1 MIFCTSRP
9 IVGSAFARE
18 ADTSLKEVEVVFNKP
33 SAGSGSPANRP
44 QGGKGIQL
52 RLLLVEDDR
61 AIGTAVRDHLAADG
75 HAIDWARTLGEA
87 SAFVETADYALILLD
102 LHLPDGDGMGLLRQM
117 RQRGDQTHV
126 VILTARDQI
135 SQRIEGLNA
144 GADDYIVK
152 PFDLGEL
159 SARIH
164 AVSRRQGASRE
175 PVFKAGKVEIVSAER
190 LARHDGVPV
199 EITARE
205 WAVLDCLLRRSTAV
219 VSKPQLEHAL
229 YEFGAEIESNA
240 VEVYVSRLRKKLG
253 RDFITT
259 VRGVG
264 YRVSTR

>member
-1 MIFCTSRP
+1 M
-9 IVGSAFARE
+9 
-18 ADTSLKEVEVVFNKP
+18 
-33 SAGSGSPANRP
+33 
-44 QGGKGIQL
+44 
-52 RLLLVEDDR
+52 RLLLLEDDR

-75 HAIDWARTLGEA
+75 HAVDWARSLGEA
-87 SAFVETADYALILLD
+87 SAFVDTTGYALILLD
-102 LHLPDGDGMGLLRQM
+102 LQLPDGDGMSLLREM
-117 RQRGDQTHV
+117 RRRGDLTHV
-126 VILTARDQI
+126 IILTARDQI

-144 GADDYIVK
+144 GADDYMVK

-159 SARIH
+159 SARLH
-164 AVSRRQGASRE
+164 AVSRRTGVGQE
-175 PVFKAGKVEIVSAER
+175 PTFKSGNVEIALADRSAR
-190 LARHDGVPV
+190 RYGLPV

-205 WAVLDCLLRRSTAV
+205 WAVLDCLLRRQTAV
-219 VSKPQLEHAL
+219 VSKPQLEDAL